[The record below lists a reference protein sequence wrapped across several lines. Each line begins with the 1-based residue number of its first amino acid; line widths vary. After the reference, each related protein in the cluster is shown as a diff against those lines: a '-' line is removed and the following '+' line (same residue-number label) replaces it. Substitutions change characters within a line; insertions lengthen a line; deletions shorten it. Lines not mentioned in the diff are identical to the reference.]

1 MTIDRAAFFCFRARR
16 PWGRR
21 QIFQVGARQESKSSG
36 PVRAKVKPYRVGAIS
51 GWGGAGRGRAV
62 LPASNSAKSVLLC
75 FISVHYLWQ
84 LINAAGTFECNEDDC
99 KQGYTN
105 WRANYGCICI
115 KVTMHLPGCI
125 YVFYATLSN
134 SQCITQCN
142 RWNLSVDGNIIT
154 SSYHGQPWLY

>member
-1 MTIDRAAFFCFRARR
+1 MTTQHFFAS
-16 PWGRR
+16 GRGGR
-21 QIFQVGARQESKSSG
+21 EVEDKF
-36 PVRAKVKPYRVGAIS
+36 S
-51 GWGGAGRGRAV
+51 GWGGAGVKILGARQGKGETLLGWGIFRMGRGGAGQGRAW
-62 LPASNSAKSVLLC
+62 LLASNSAKSVLLC
-75 FISVHYLWQ
+75 FISLHYLWQ

-115 KVTMHLPGCI
+115 KVTMHLLGCI

-142 RWNLSVDGNIIT
+142 RWYLSVDGNIIT